1 MSLTDKQL
9 RKIAMVGY
17 QRARDGKPPLL
28 KPRADSASPQTAR
41 PNNERQAAPPRKL
54 H

>member
-9 RKIAMVGY
+9 RKIAMVSY
-17 QRARDGKPPLL
+17 QKARDGTPLL